1 MARRTA
7 QPVLL
12 LTDGVDPAGLDVDL
26 AQRTFFRLTADRDR
40 ESLTIG
46 PVVVQRDHNFTA
58 DLRATF
64 SLSPDQH
71 AGAVGCRG
79 WLTAG
84 VARIALA
91 PAPPAPLT
99 PFALHGP
106 AVRVIV
112 STARYQATAAAP
124 VPMQGIQ
131 DPDEAACHAL
141 VDSITEA
148 GVGAG
153 PQVCVCPL
161 ISREH
166 FCSSF

>member
-64 SLSPDQH
+64 SLSLSLSLPTSMPE
-71 AGAVGCRG
+71 
-79 WLTAG
+79 LLG
-84 VARIALA
+84 VEVSQPLVSLA
-91 PAPPAPLT
+91 SPSPPPRPPL
-99 PFALHGP
+99 
-106 AVRVIV
+106 
-112 STARYQATAAAP
+112 
-124 VPMQGIQ
+124 
-131 DPDEAACHAL
+131 
-141 VDSITEA
+141 
-148 GVGAG
+148 
-153 PQVCVCPL
+153 
-161 ISREH
+161 
-166 FCSSF
+166 